1 MAREP
6 HLMLFI
12 GRCRFAP
19 RFGTLSA
26 QRSDRVRE
34 GRYDL
39 VLHIERFVKWW
50 AIDAHR
56 FR

>member
-56 FR
+56 FQ